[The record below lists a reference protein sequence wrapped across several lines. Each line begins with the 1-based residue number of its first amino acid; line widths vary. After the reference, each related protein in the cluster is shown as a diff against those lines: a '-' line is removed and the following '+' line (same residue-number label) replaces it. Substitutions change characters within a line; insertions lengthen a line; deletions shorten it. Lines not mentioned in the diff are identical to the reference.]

1 MTIEFKESDD
11 GISFLINGEEVT
23 FFIKNTD
30 NSHTLRNDFELE
42 NDEIDELLELKY
54 SEIPLDFEYYKEDYI
69 KINEVS
75 IDFCITE
82 YILGFRIKYELE
94 VWANH
99 YSFKKFNLVFEKL
112 LSEGSFKITT
122 HNYSEVDLDIEIDR
136 LKYQNRIMLPDV
148 KKALKHIEKC
158 SLEAHKILIEQSKD
172 DVFIKIFE
180 FPAEYKN
187 ICSQY
192 LIWFGEFLQNLGLD
206 ANVSTEQSKN
216 QTQLIV
222 SPNECPELLTEI
234 EKLFYQ
240 YLSLPYAELLP
251 PESNLTPQELHAYQA
266 VKMQVQHLQTQV
278 QMKDSVIASYQ
289 ATNTNLINKISE
301 KDSELMLI
309 NSLKED
315 NKFEVFGGILKVN
328 KVQKFGKNDNA
339 SIDLFKIYK
348 LVKRGA

>member
-1 MTIEFKESDD
+1 MTIEFKETDD
-11 GISFLINGEEVT
+11 GISFLINGEEIT
-23 FFIKNTD
+23 FFEKNTD
-30 NSHTLRNDFELE
+30 YSYTLRNDFELD
-42 NDEIDELLELKY
+42 NDEVNELLKLQY
-54 SEIPLDFEYYKEDYI
+54 IEIPLDFVYHKEGYT
-69 KINEVS
+69 KINGAS
-75 IDFCITE
+75 IDLSITE
-82 YILGFRIKYELE
+82 YHLGFRIKHELE
-94 VWANH
+94 NWANY
-99 YSFKKFNLVFEKL
+99 YSFKQFNLVFEKL
-112 LSEGSFKITT
+112 LLQGPFKVITYD
-122 HNYSEVDLDIEIDR
+122 YSEVDLEIEIDR
-136 LKYQNRIMLPDV
+136 LKFQNRIMLPDV
-148 KKALKHIEKC
+148 TKALKHIEKC
-158 SLEAHKILIEQSKD
+158 SLEAHNILIEQSKD

-192 LIWFGEFLQNLGLD
+192 LIWFGEFLQNLGID
-206 ANVSTEQSKN
+206 ANVSTNQNKN

-266 VKMQVQHLQTQV
+266 VKMQLQHLQTQV

-289 ATNTNLINKISE
+289 ATNTNLMNKISE

-315 NKFEVFGGILKVN
+315 NKFEVFGGILKIN
-328 KVQKFGKNDNA
+328 KVQSFGKNGNF
-339 SIDLFKIYK
+339 SVDLPKIYRLLNK
-348 LVKRGA
+348 K